1 MQEMRLK
8 ARAKINLTLDV
19 TGKQPNGYHTVC
31 MIMQTVS
38 LYDDIYIKRIDKPI
52 IRVKSN
58 LEWLPT
64 DERNLA
70 YRGAEL
76 LRNTFHIKEGVFIY
90 LDKKIPVAAGLAGG
104 SANCAAVLVGMNK
117 LFNIGL
123 SKKSLMKLGLQ
134 LGADIPYCILQGTAI
149 AEGIG
154 EKLTPIK
161 SGCPFCYVLLAKP
174 NISIY
179 TASVYQNLQLDKI
192 QKHPDTKEML
202 SQMQQNNIN
211 KMGKLLCN
219 VLESVTIPRYNEIAL
234 LKQKMISLGAEGA
247 LMSGSGSTVFGLF
260 TNKQKAIKAEHIIK
274 KEFELRDVFI
284 TEIWNKKI
292 AKKERIRNGRLQV

>member
-1 MQEMRLK
+1 MEELKLK

-38 LYDDIYIKRIDKPI
+38 LYDNIYIKRIDKPV

-76 LRNTFHIKEGVFIY
+76 LRNTFHIKDGVFIY

-117 LFNIGL
+117 LFRLGL
-123 SKKSLMKLGLQ
+123 SKRSLMKLGLQ
-134 LGADIPYCILQGTAI
+134 LGADIPYCILQGTAL

-154 EKLTPIK
+154 EKLTPIV

-174 NISIY
+174 NISIS
-179 TASVYQNLQLDKI
+179 TASVYQNLHLDKI
-192 QKHPDTKEML
+192 EKHPDTKEML
-202 SQMQQNNIN
+202 LQMQQNNVDG
-211 KMGKLLCN
+211 MGNLLCN
-219 VLESVTIPRYNEIAL
+219 VLETVTISKYHEIAL
-234 LKQKMISLGAEGA
+234 LKQKMLSFGAKGA

-260 TNKQKAIKAEHIIK
+260 TEKQKAIEAEHSIK
-274 KEFELRDVFI
+274 KEFELRDVFV
-284 TEIWNKKI
+284 TEIWNKKQQ
-292 AKKERIRNGRLQV
+292 KKERVRNGRLQV

>member
-1 MQEMRLK
+1 MQEITLK

-31 MIMQTVS
+31 MIMQNLS
-38 LYDDIYIKRIDKPI
+38 LCDTIYIKRIDKPV

-76 LRNTFHIKEGVFIY
+76 LKNTFPIKEGVFIY

-117 LFNIGL
+117 LFHLGL
-123 SKKSLMKLGLQ
+123 SKRNLMKLGLQ
-134 LGADIPYCILQGTAI
+134 LGADIPYCILQGTAL

-154 EKLTPIK
+154 EKLTPIT

-174 NISIY
+174 NISIS
-179 TASVYQNLQLDKI
+179 TASVYQNLCLDKI
-192 QKHPDTKEML
+192 KKHPDTKQML
-202 SQMQQNNIN
+202 LQMQQKNIDE
-211 KMGKLLCN
+211 MGKLLCN
-219 VLESVTIPRYNEIAL
+219 VLETVTISKYHEIAL
-234 LKQKMISLGAEGA
+234 LKQKMLSFGAKGT

-260 TNKQKAIKAEHIIK
+260 TEKQKAIEAERSIK
-274 KEFELRDVFI
+274 KEFGLRDVFV
-284 TEIWNKKI
+284 TEIWNKKQQ
-292 AKKERIRNGRLQV
+292 KKERVRNG